1 MKEMV
6 TISKA
11 CEMLGVSINTIKE
24 YGDSGKLKETRTT
37 GGHRRYLLSDI
48 QKLQGITEI
57 EKTTIRACCYCRVS
71 SNDQKQHG
79 DLERQKLRVLEHCSK
94 QGYVVD
100 NILVEVC
107 SGMKAKR
114 PKLDKLYE
122 LVSSHKIDVVVIEHK
137 DRLARFMFDVFK
149 AFFASHNVEII
160 FVEQDL
166 PKTFENELVADIM
179 SLMTSFTATLHSR
192 RKRQSKEYRK
202 RMEQDGIVA

>member
-1 MKEMV
+1 MV
-6 TISKA
+6 TVSKA
-11 CEMLGVSINTIKE
+11 SEMLGISLNTLRE
-24 YGDSGKLKETRTT
+24 YGDSGKLKETRTA

-48 QKLQGITEI
+48 QKLQGIEEPVSTLV
-57 EKTTIRACCYCRVS
+57 RACCYCRVS

-94 QGYVVD
+94 QGYVVEH
-100 NILVEVC
+100 ILVEVC

-122 LVSSHKIDVVVIEHK
+122 LVSTHKIDVVVIEHK

-166 PKTFENELVADIM
+166 PKTFENELVSDIM

>member
-6 TISKA
+6 TVSKA
-11 CEMLGVSINTIKE
+11 SEMLGISPNTLRE
-24 YGDSGKLKETRTT
+24 YGDSGKLKETRTA

-48 QKLQGITEI
+48 QKMQGIEEPIATQV
-57 EKTTIRACCYCRVS
+57 RACCYCRVS

-94 QGYVVD
+94 QGYVAEH
-100 NILVEVC
+100 ILVEVC

-122 LVSSHKIDVVVIEHK
+122 LVSTHKIDVVVIEHK

-166 PKTFENELVADIM
+166 PKTFENELVSDIM

>member
-6 TISKA
+6 TVSKA
-11 CEMLGVSINTIKE
+11 SEMLGISPNTLRE
-24 YGDSGKLKETRTT
+24 YGDSGKLKETRTA

-48 QKLQGITEI
+48 QKLQGIEETPV
-57 EKTTIRACCYCRVS
+57 TQIRACCYCRVS

-122 LVSSHKIDVVVIEHK
+122 LVSTHKIDVVVIEHK

-149 AFFASHNVEII
+149 AFFASHKVEII

-166 PKTFENELVADIM
+166 PKTFENELVAAI
-179 SLMTSFTATLHSR
+179 R
-192 RKRQSKEYRK
+192 IK
-202 RMEQDGIVA
+202 

>member
-6 TISKA
+6 TVSKA
-11 CEMLGVSINTIKE
+11 SEMLGISLNTLRD
-24 YGDSGKLKETRTT
+24 YGDSGKLKETRTA

-48 QKLQGITEI
+48 QKLQGIEEPVSTQV
-57 EKTTIRACCYCRVS
+57 RACCYCRVS

-94 QGYVVD
+94 QGYVAEH
-100 NILVEVC
+100 ILVEVC

-122 LVSSHKIDVVVIEHK
+122 LVSTHKIDVVVIEHK

-166 PKTFENELVADIM
+166 PKTFENELVSDIM

>member
-6 TISKA
+6 TVSKA
-11 CEMLGVSINTIKE
+11 CEMLGISPNTLRE
-24 YGDSGKLKETRTT
+24 YGESGKLKDTRTA

-48 QKLQGITEI
+48 QKLQGITEVD
-57 EKTTIRACCYCRVS
+57 KTTVRACCYCRVS

-100 NILVEVC
+100 HILVEVC
-107 SGMKAKR
+107 SGMKANR
-114 PKLDKLYE
+114 PKLNKLYE
-122 LVSSHKIDVVVIEHK
+122 LVSSHQIDVVVIEHK

-166 PKTFENELVADIM
+166 PKSFENELVADIM

-202 RMEQDGIVA
+202 RMETEGIVA